1 MPRDLSAR
9 TRLITTKQRLFAK
22 ELTWPSGEL
31 LSFGAEGSQR
41 MTAPIISFTECAGSA

>member
-31 LSFGAEGSQR
+31 FSFGAEGAQR
-41 MTAPIISFTECAGSA
+41 MTASHHLVHRVYGFG